1 MLGKRP
7 GSACFALWAGMFL
20 SAVLALPGLGICAGD
35 TLTVI
40 QRPLV
45 NIPAIVRPGD
55 TLTVE
60 CDADPAVSGWAV
72 ELFRDG
78 TGIPA
83 QVLSSTYDPSTLWW
97 EIESLVPAVPLYE
110 LYDLV
115 VTASGGIE
123 DTTWNAVQVIAQFR
137 DDYYFIHV
145 TDPHM
150 PTHLFYYESGA
161 DTDSSEVVDMREV
174 IKDIN
179 IINPEFVLL
188 TGDYINEG
196 ELEDFL
202 SKKYFTRCQQILNE
216 FEVPVF
222 LTSGNHDI
230 GGWDDTPPPD
240 GTARRNWWK
249 FFGWKRLDDPPPGA
263 PWYTQNYSFDY
274 GPVHYIGLEAYI
286 NYDGWRQG
294 IYGDDSFTPGQM
306 QWLEDE
312 IASASGSAACVL
324 FYHYDFSGQIN
335 LRSLGADMALSGH
348 IHRDDDDFSHPYD
361 IITNNVCDGERSYRL
376 IRVSNGTLEPRATVS
391 AGEDGGNLE
400 VEFSPANDG
409 SHYSV
414 TADITNNIDE
424 RFEHSRLRFVMPGG
438 GGSVSVTGGTL
449 TQVDDSG
456 PFAVCYV
463 AVDIPP
469 LSSPAVTVMLETDS
483 TSPEV
488 TLLSPGGGE
497 VWDIGSTHD
506 ITWTATDNIGVTTID
521 ILLSTD
527 GGSSYPTTIAT
538 GESNDGTYSWTVPS
552 SPTTEARIK
561 VIAYDAATNS
571 GEDVSDADFEIHDPA
586 AGLPAGADIPP
597 VLVVSGNTPNPFQD
611 RTSISFG
618 IPSAGRVAID
628 MYDVS
633 GRVAARI
640 ADRLYPAGYH
650 TVVWT
655 NDGTVKPGLYF
666 LRLRCGAEEVTCKVV
681 ISG

>member
-1 MLGKRP
+1 
-7 GSACFALWAGMFL
+7 
-20 SAVLALPGLGICAGD
+20 
-35 TLTVI
+35 
-40 QRPLV
+40 
-45 NIPAIVRPGD
+45 
-55 TLTVE
+55 
-60 CDADPAVSGWAV
+60 
-72 ELFRDG
+72 
-78 TGIPA
+78 
-83 QVLSSTYDPSTLWW
+83 
-97 EIESLVPAVPLYE
+97 
-110 LYDLV
+110 
-115 VTASGGIE
+115 
-123 DTTWNAVQVIAQFR
+123 
-137 DDYYFIHV
+137 
-145 TDPHM
+145 
-150 PTHLFYYESGA
+150 
-161 DTDSSEVVDMREV
+161 
-174 IKDIN
+174 
-179 IINPEFVLL
+179 
-188 TGDYINEG
+188 
-196 ELEDFL
+196 
-202 SKKYFTRCQQILNE
+202 
-216 FEVPVF
+216 
-222 LTSGNHDI
+222 
-230 GGWDDTPPPD
+230 
-240 GTARRNWWK
+240 
-249 FFGWKRLDDPPPGA
+249 
-263 PWYTQNYSFDY
+263 
-274 GPVHYIGLEAYI
+274 
-286 NYDGWRQG
+286 
-294 IYGDDSFTPGQM
+294 
-306 QWLEDE
+306 
-312 IASASGSAACVL
+312 
-324 FYHYDFSGQIN
+324 
-335 LRSLGADMALSGH
+335 MALSGH